1 MKGKFNMHINKELKV
16 IRELLSLTQEE
27 LALNI
32 GVSLDTIS
40 RWENEKTDIEDKNIE
55 LIYNYAYEKGIY
67 INKIYEQIIF
77 EDCEKLKTK
86 LLFHGAKN
94 TINFPLDFQYSK
106 KNNDFGKGF
115 YLGENLEQ
123 ASTYIAN
130 TTSKYVYSFF
140 LDCKNLKIEKFSVNT
155 EWMLAIA
162 FYRGW
167 LTQYTESEII
177 KNIIKKVENADII
190 VAPIADNRMFDLISE
205 FVDGTIT
212 NEQCEHSLAAT
223 NLGNQY
229 VIKTANA
236 LNKLKFIK
244 LFFLSSKEKEVYKN
258 KRLENNNINLN
269 KVKVAR
275 IEYRGKG
282 QYIDELLK

>member
-1 MKGKFNMHINKELKV
+1 MHVNKELKV

-40 RWENEKTDIEDKNIE
+40 RWENGKTDIEEKNID
-55 LIYNYAYEKGIY
+55 LIYNYALEKGIN
-67 INKIYEQIIF
+67 INKIYEQIF
-77 EDCEKLKTK
+77 YEDCEKVNSK
-86 LLFHGAKN
+86 LLFHGARN
-94 TINFPLDFQYSK
+94 IIDLPLDLKYSK
-106 KNNDFGKGF
+106 YNNDFGRGF
-115 YLGENLEQ
+115 YLGENFEQ

-130 TTSKYVYSFF
+130 TSSKYVYSFS
-140 LDCKNLKIEKFSVNT
+140 LDTKNLKIEKFNVNT

-162 FYRGW
+162 YYRGW
-167 LTQYTESEII
+167 LHNYNKNEII
-177 KNIIKKVENADII
+177 INIIQKVENADII
-190 VAPIADNRMFDLISE
+190 IAPIADNRMFDLISE
-205 FVDGTIT
+205 FVDGSIT
-212 NEQCEHSLAAT
+212 NEQCEHALAAT

-229 VIKTANA
+229 VIKSSAA
-236 LNKLKFIK
+236 LEKIEFIK
-244 LFFLSSKEKEVYKN
+244 LFFLCSKEKEMYKN
-258 KRLENNNINLN
+258 RRLENNNINLN

>member
-1 MKGKFNMHINKELKV
+1 MQISKELKV
-16 IRELLSLTQEE
+16 IREILTLTQ
-27 LALNI
+27 ADIAKII

-55 LIYNYAYEKGIY
+55 LIYNFAFEKGIH
-67 INKIYEQIIF
+67 INKIYEQIF
-77 EDCEKLKTK
+77 YEDCEKANSK

-94 TINFPLDFQYSK
+94 TITFPLDLKYSK
-106 KNNDFGKGF
+106 INNDFGMGF
-115 YLGENLEQ
+115 YLGETFEQ
-123 ASTYIAN
+123 ASTYITN
-130 TTSKYVYSFF
+130 TLSKYVYAFSINT
-140 LDCKNLKIEKFSVNT
+140 KNLKIEKFTVNT

-162 FYRGW
+162 YYRGW
-167 LTQYTESEII
+167 LTEYKHNEII
-177 KNIIKKVENADII
+177 DNIINKVESADII
-190 VAPIADNRMFDLISE
+190 IAPIADNRMFDLISE

-212 NEQCEHSLAAT
+212 SEQCEHALAAT

-229 VIKTANA
+229 VIKTTTA
-236 LNKLKFIK
+236 LTKLEFIK
-244 LFFLSSKEKEVYKN
+244 IFFLSSKEKEKYKN

-275 IEYRGKG
+275 IEFRGKG

>member
-1 MKGKFNMHINKELKV
+1 MQISKELKV
-16 IRELLSLTQEE
+16 IREILTLTQ
-27 LALNI
+27 ADIAKII

-55 LIYNYAYEKGIY
+55 LIYNFAFEKGIH
-67 INKIYEQIIF
+67 INKIYEQIFF
-77 EDCEKLKTK
+77 EDCEKANSK

-94 TINFPLDFQYSK
+94 TITFPLDLKYSK
-106 KNNDFGKGF
+106 INNDFGKGF
-115 YLGENLEQ
+115 YLGETFEQ
-123 ASTYIAN
+123 ASTYITN
-130 TTSKYVYSFF
+130 TLSKYVYAFSINT
-140 LDCKNLKIEKFSVNT
+140 KNLKIEKFTVNT

-162 FYRGW
+162 YYRGW
-167 LTQYTESEII
+167 LTEYKHNEII
-177 KNIIKKVENADII
+177 DNIINKVESADII
-190 VAPIADNRMFDLISE
+190 IAPIADNRMFDLISE

-212 NEQCEHSLAAT
+212 SEQCEHALAAT

-229 VIKTANA
+229 VIKTTTA
-236 LNKLKFIK
+236 LTKLEFIK
-244 LFFLSSKEKEVYKN
+244 IFFLSSKEKEKYKN

-275 IEYRGKG
+275 IEFRGKG

>member
-1 MKGKFNMHINKELKV
+1 MYISKELKV
-16 IRELLSLTQEE
+16 IREILSLTQED
-27 LALNI
+27 LALII

-55 LIYNYAYEKGIY
+55 SIYNYAFEKGIY
-67 INKIYEQIIF
+67 INKIYEQILF
-77 EDCEKLKTK
+77 EDCEESSLK

-94 TINFPLDFQYSK
+94 VIYLPLDFKYSK
-106 KNNDFGKGF
+106 ENNDFGRGF
-115 YLGENLEQ
+115 YLGENFEQ

-130 TTSKYVYSFF
+130 TSSKYVYAFS
-140 LDCKNLKIEKFSVNT
+140 LDIKKVKIEKFNVNT

-162 FYRGW
+162 YYRGW
-167 LTQYTESEII
+167 LTQYKHNEII
-177 KNIIKKVENADII
+177 NNIIQKVENADII
-190 VAPIADNRMFDLISE
+190 IAPIADNRMFDLISE

-212 NEQCEHSLAAT
+212 NEQCEHALAAT

-229 VIKTANA
+229 VIKTTKA
-236 LNKLKFIK
+236 LEKLELIK
-244 LFFLSSKEKEVYKN
+244 LCFLSSKEKEMYKN
-258 KRLENNNINLN
+258 KRLENNNSNLN

>member
-40 RWENEKTDIEDKNIE
+40 RWENEKTDIEDKHIE
-55 LIYNYAYEKGIY
+55 LIYNYASEKGMY

-140 LDCKNLKIEKFSVNT
+140 
-155 EWMLAIA
+155 
-162 FYRGW
+162 
-167 LTQYTESEII
+167 
-177 KNIIKKVENADII
+177 
-190 VAPIADNRMFDLISE
+190 
-205 FVDGTIT
+205 
-212 NEQCEHSLAAT
+212 
-223 NLGNQY
+223 
-229 VIKTANA
+229 
-236 LNKLKFIK
+236 
-244 LFFLSSKEKEVYKN
+244 
-258 KRLENNNINLN
+258 
-269 KVKVAR
+269 
-275 IEYRGKG
+275 
-282 QYIDELLK
+282 

>member
-1 MKGKFNMHINKELKV
+1 MQISKELKV
-16 IRELLSLTQEE
+16 IREILTLTQ
-27 LALNI
+27 ADIAKII

-55 LIYNYAYEKGIY
+55 LIYNFAFEKGIH
-67 INKIYEQIIF
+67 INKIYEQIF
-77 EDCEKLKTK
+77 YEDCEKANSK

-94 TINFPLDFQYSK
+94 TITFPLDLKYSK
-106 KNNDFGKGF
+106 INNDFGKGF
-115 YLGENLEQ
+115 YLGETFEQ
-123 ASTYIAN
+123 ASTYITN
-130 TTSKYVYSFF
+130 TLSKYVYAFSINT
-140 LDCKNLKIEKFSVNT
+140 KNLKIEKFTVNT

-162 FYRGW
+162 YYRGW
-167 LTQYTESEII
+167 LTEYKHNEII
-177 KNIIKKVENADII
+177 DNIINKVESADII
-190 VAPIADNRMFDLISE
+190 IAPIADNRMFDLISE

-212 NEQCEHSLAAT
+212 SEQCEHALAAT

-229 VIKTANA
+229 VIKTTTA
-236 LNKLKFIK
+236 LTKLEFIK
-244 LFFLSSKEKEVYKN
+244 IFFLSSKEKEKYKN

-275 IEYRGKG
+275 IEFRGKG

>member
-1 MKGKFNMHINKELKV
+1 MYISKELKV
-16 IRELLSLTQEE
+16 IREILSLTQEE
-27 LALNI
+27 LSLII

-40 RWENEKTDIEDKNIE
+40 RWENDKTDIADKNIE
-55 LIYNYAYEKGIY
+55 LVYNYAFEKGIY
-67 INKIYEQIIF
+67 INKIYEQILF
-77 EDCEKLKTK
+77 EDCEKLRSK
-86 LLFHGAKN
+86 LLFHGAKDV
-94 TINFPLDFQYSK
+94 INLPLDFKYSK
-106 KNNDFGKGF
+106 EKNDFGRGF
-115 YLGENLEQ
+115 YLGENFEQ

-130 TTSKYVYSFF
+130 SSSKYVYSFS
-140 LDCKNLKIEKFSVNT
+140 LYDQDLIIEKFNVDT

-162 FYRGW
+162 YYRGW
-167 LTQYTESEII
+167 LAQYKHNEII
-177 KNIIKKVENADII
+177 DNIIKKVENADVII
-190 VAPIADNRMFDLISE
+190 APIADNRMFDLISE

-212 NEQCEHSLAAT
+212 NEQCEHALAAT

-229 VIKTANA
+229 VIKTKKA
-236 LNKLKFIK
+236 LEKLEFIK
-244 LFFLSSKEKEVYKN
+244 LFFLAGKEKETYKN

>member
-1 MKGKFNMHINKELKV
+1 MYISKELKV
-16 IRELLSLTQEE
+16 IREILSLTQED
-27 LALNI
+27 LALII

-40 RWENEKTDIEDKNIE
+40 RWENEKTNIEDKNIE
-55 LIYNYAYEKGIY
+55 LIYNYAFEKGIY

-77 EDCEKLKTK
+77 EDCEKLDSK

-94 TINFPLDFQYSK
+94 IIDLPLDLKYSK
-106 KNNDFGKGF
+106 ENNDFGRGF
-115 YLGENLEQ
+115 YLGENFEQ
-123 ASTYIAN
+123 ASTYIA
-130 TTSKYVYSFF
+130 TTSSKYVYSFS
-140 LDCKNLKIEKFSVNT
+140 LDKKNFKIEKFNVNT

-162 FYRGW
+162 YYRGW
-167 LTQYTESEII
+167 LTQYKHSEII
-177 KNIIKKVENADII
+177 NNIIEKVENADII
-190 VAPIADNRMFDLISE
+190 IAPIADNRMFDLIWE

-212 NEQCEHSLAAT
+212 NEQCEHALAAT

-229 VIKTANA
+229 VIKTTRA
-236 LNKLKFIK
+236 LDKLEFIK
-244 LFFLSSKEKEVYKN
+244 IFFLSSKEKEMYKN

>member
-1 MKGKFNMHINKELKV
+1 MHINKELKV
-16 IRELLSLTQEE
+16 IRELLFLTQED

-40 RWENEKTDIEDKNIE
+40 RWENEKTDIEDRNIE
-55 LIYNYAYEKGIY
+55 SVYNFAFEKGIC
-67 INKIYEQIIF
+67 INKIYEQIF
-77 EDCEKLKTK
+77 LEECEKNDTK

-94 TINFPLDFQYSK
+94 IINLPLDFKYSK
-106 KNNDFGKGF
+106 DNNDFGKGF
-115 YLGENLEQ
+115 YLGENFEQ

-130 TTSKYVYSFF
+130 TSSKYVYSFS
-140 LDCKNLKIEKFSVNT
+140 LNINKLKVEKFNVNT

-162 FYRGW
+162 YYRGW
-167 LTQYTESEII
+167 LQNYNRNEII
-177 KNIIKKVENADII
+177 NNIIKKVENADVII
-190 VAPIADNRMFDLISE
+190 APIADNRMFDLISE
-205 FVDGTIT
+205 FVDGVIT
-212 NEQCEHSLAAT
+212 NEQCEHALAAT

-229 VIKTANA
+229 VIKTKVA
-236 LNKLKFIK
+236 LDNLESIK
-244 LFFLSSKEKEVYKN
+244 LFFLSSKEKELYKN

>member
-1 MKGKFNMHINKELKV
+1 MYVNKELKV
-16 IRELLSLTQEE
+16 IRELLSLTQKE

-40 RWENEKTDIEDKNIE
+40 RWENEKTDIEDKNIDA
-55 LIYNYAYEKGIY
+55 IYNFALEKGIS
-67 INKIYEQIIF
+67 INKIYEQIIY
-77 EDCEKLKTK
+77 ETCEKNNFK
-86 LLFHGAKN
+86 LLFHGARN
-94 TINFPLDFQYSK
+94 IIELPLDLKYSK
-106 KNNDFGKGF
+106 DNNDFGKGF
-115 YLGENLEQ
+115 YLGENFEQ

-130 TTSKYVYSFF
+130 TSSRYVYSFS
-140 LDCKNLKIEKFSVNT
+140 LNEHDLKVEKFNVDT

-162 FYRGW
+162 YYRGW
-167 LTQYTESEII
+167 LHNYNQNETIMKII
-177 KNIIKKVENADII
+177 YKVENADII
-190 VAPIADNRMFDLISE
+190 IAPIADNRMFDLISE

-212 NEQCEHSLAAT
+212 NEQCEHALAAT

-229 VIKTANA
+229 VIKSKIA
-236 LNKLKFIK
+236 LEKLEFVK
-244 LFFLSSKEKEVYKN
+244 LFFLSSKEKEMYKN
-258 KRLENNNINLN
+258 RRLENNNINLN